1 MASLKVLI
9 LDNFVSQGTL
19 GMQSLSEANAL
30 LIDWVRLLSFLLLP
44 TPGTTGWWRLAEAA
58 EAPALVLLSFD
69 FLAAVELLLAEV
81 DNVEDVE
88 AAKTLELRK
97 GTKKCKRLS
106 LIIEI

>member
-9 LDNFVSQGTL
+9 LDNLVSQGTL
-19 GMQSLSEANAL
+19 GMQSLSEAKAL

-44 TPGTTGWWRLAEAA
+44 TPGTTGWWRPAEA

-69 FLAAVELLLAEV
+69 FLAAAELLLAEV

-106 LIIEI
+106 LNIEI

>member
-44 TPGTTGWWRLAEAA
+44 TPGTTGWWRPAA
-58 EAPALVLLSFD
+58 APALVLFNFD
-69 FLAAVELLLAEV
+69 FLAAELLLAEV